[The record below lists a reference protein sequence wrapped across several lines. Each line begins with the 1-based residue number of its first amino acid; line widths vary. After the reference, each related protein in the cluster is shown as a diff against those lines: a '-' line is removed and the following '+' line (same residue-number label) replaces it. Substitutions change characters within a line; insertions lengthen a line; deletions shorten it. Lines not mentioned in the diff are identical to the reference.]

1 MARVLINNTFIEARI
16 KCQLIVSAYPSWD
29 EERAIKNTD
38 VCIIDVKDRP
48 IIIEFR

>member
-29 EERAIKNTD
+29 EERAIKNI